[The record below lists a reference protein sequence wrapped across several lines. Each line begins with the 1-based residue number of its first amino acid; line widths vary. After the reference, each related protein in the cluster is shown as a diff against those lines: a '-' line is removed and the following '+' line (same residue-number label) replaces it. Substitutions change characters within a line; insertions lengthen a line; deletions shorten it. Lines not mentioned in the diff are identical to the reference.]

1 MTTSSKGNGF
11 IFKVKSEDGLAL
23 RVLSE
28 YFANVLSFPPF
39 QVNDRGI
46 FVRAVNKQ
54 GEVLVDAQMPR
65 SSFPIFKC
73 AKPIYF
79 GVNATHFYRLLRPI
93 KKKDTVSLFIREQL
107 PMQLGICVEQ
117 GDKPGDRVTT
127 YIQINYIQPD
137 EIELPEGYD
146 DNPIIET
153 SKRFQRLKMLHT
165 IGPNIWATVIGGKR
179 IRFTV
184 NGKNLFSREVTIGE
198 TSDEDNDDENTP
210 SYTLT
215 YPTNHITQLTK
226 CAGQSGNVQIFQN
239 EELPLFIQMRLESLA
254 TLSIYIKSKELIE
267 QLESSADN
275 IAKENQTSDVQDKP
289 EEMEIVTNVPK
300 STSKSSSSAKNE
312 KKGKAR
318 RKKEKEPSDDEN
330 EEETTPDDKNEKD
343 EENKENNDDEE
354 SAEKNE
360 EDE

>member
-1 MTTSSKGNGF
+1 MATSSKGNGF
-11 IFKVKSEDGLAL
+11 IFRVKSEDGLAL

-28 YFANVLSFPPF
+28 FFSNLLAFPPF
-39 QVNDRGI
+39 HVNEKGI
-46 FVRAVNKQ
+46 FVRAMNKQ
-54 GEVLVDAQMPR
+54 GEVLVDVAMPK

-117 GDKPGDRVTT
+117 GEKSGDRVTT

-153 SKRFQRLKMLHT
+153 SKRFQKLKMLHT
-165 IGPNIWATVIGGKR
+165 IGPKIWATIIGGRK

-184 NGKNLFSREVTIGE
+184 NGKNLFSREVTIGDN
-198 TSDEDNDDENTP
+198 SDDGDEDENSP

-215 YPTNHITQLTK
+215 YATNHITQLTK
-226 CAGQSGNVQIFQN
+226 CAGQSGNVQIFQH

-254 TLSIYIKSKELIE
+254 TLSVYIKSQELIE

-275 IAKENQTSDVQDKP
+275 RPKEPQDS
-289 EEMEIVTNVPK
+289 EEKLEITRVAS
-300 STSKSSSSAKNE
+300 STSKSE
-312 KKGKAR
+312 PKGKKR
-318 RKKEKEPSDDEN
+318 GRSKKEVPQEVESDENQTDGKDEKEDDN
-330 EEETTPDDKNEKD
+330 EEENPE
-343 EENKENNDDEE
+343 KENPEKEDKDDDSEDDEE
-354 SAEKNE
+354 YTQ
-360 EDE
+360 